1 MRIIKKLADQMK
13 EELEG
18 AEEYIK
24 CAIKNKQEHKELS
37 ELYYKLSTVELDHA
51 MELHKHVEIL
61 IQKTDITKVND
72 ELLKL
77 MKEIWNEKHEC
88 LIKEMAEIKTMIEM
102 YKTS

>member
-1 MRIIKKLADQMK
+1 MRIIKKLADQMR

-24 CAIKNKQEHKELS
+24 CAMRNKSEHKELS

-51 MELHKHVEIL
+51 LELHKHAEIL
-61 IQKTDITKVND
+61 IQKTDLSKVNED
-72 ELLKL
+72 LLKF

-88 LIKEMAEIKTMIEM
+88 LIKEAAEIKSMIEM